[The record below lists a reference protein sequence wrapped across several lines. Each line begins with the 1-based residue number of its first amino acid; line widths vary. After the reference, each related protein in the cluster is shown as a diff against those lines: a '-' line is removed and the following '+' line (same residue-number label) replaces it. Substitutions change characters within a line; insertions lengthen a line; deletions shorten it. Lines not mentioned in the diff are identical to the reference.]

1 MQSTVRTVV
10 KSWVNKKGLEMPRTT
25 ATICAHGQIDTPRV
39 LEIWKSIIEG
49 AGFQQKLIK
58 GEPCWSK
65 GDGVLM
71 LQRNFTIAFGE
82 REIVLEGWMGDA
94 LLGES
99 DLTGV
104 NGWMQKK
111 KMKGLLSQAEGAIR
125 SIV

>member
-1 MQSTVRTVV
+1 MQNTARTVV

-25 ATICAHGQIDTPRV
+25 VTICAHGQIDTPRV

-71 LQRNFTIAFGE
+71 LQRNLRLPLAKGKLGL
-82 REIVLEGWMGDA
+82 RDGWAM
-94 LLGES
+94 LS
-99 DLTGV
+99 WV
-104 NGWMQKK
+104 NP
-111 KMKGLLSQAEGAIR
+111 I
-125 SIV
+125 